1 MSQGRKHRWLHRPSP
16 SMIVALIALVFAMSG
31 TAVAATHLVSGDS
44 LIKKHTLSGNR
55 LRNHTLTGA
64 QIKLSAL
71 GKVPS
76 AAQAD
81 SATNATHAT
90 TADTA
95 THATTADTAT
105 SAAPSGTAAGDLSGS
120 YPNPTIAN
128 GAVGTAK
135 FGTIPGARVRN
146 SSGETIPSSSS
157 TTLTYNTE
165 DFDTANLHST
175 TTTTSRLIAPVAGK
189 YMIMASAEWTTNT
202 SGRRILILE
211 LNGTTQIMRDSVSPN
226 NDSGIGPEQE
236 VETVYQLAAGDYV
249 EVVAYQDSGSSLAV
263 QSYSTASPAFSMD
276 WIAP

>member
-1 MSQGRKHRWLHRPSP
+1 
-16 SMIVALIALVFAMSG
+16 MIVALIALIFAMSG
-31 TAVAATHLVSGDS
+31 TAVAATHLVSGDN
-44 LIKKHTLSGNR
+44 LIKKYTLSGNR

-90 TADTA
+90 SADTA
-95 THATTADTAT
+95 TSAGHATTADTATSATHATSADSAT
-105 SAAPSGTAAGDLSGS
+105 SAAPSGTAAGDLSGT

-135 FGTIPGARVRN
+135 FGAIPGARVRN
-146 SSGETIPSSSS
+146 SSGEAVTSGIEA
-157 TTLTYNTE
+157 TLTYDTE
-165 DFDTANLHST
+165 DFDTGGLHST
-175 TTTTSRLIAPVAGK
+175 TTNTSRLTAPVAGK
-189 YMIMASAEWTTNT
+189 YLIMASAEWASNT
-202 SGRRILILE
+202 SGRRLLIIL
-211 LNGTTQIMRDSVSPN
+211 LNGSTEIARDSVSPSN
-226 NDSGIGPEQE
+226 TGVFHPEQT

-249 EVVAYQDSGSSLAV
+249 EVMASQDSGSPLNV
-263 QSYSTASPAFSMD
+263 LVDGLASPAFSMD